1 MIHMI
6 FLLDKINEEKHLL
19 IIIIIKTNQK
29 IIHLLF
35 LKKVYENQKVLMI
48 K

>member
-1 MIHMI
+1 MINMI
-6 FLLDKINEEKHLL
+6 FLLDKINKKKQL
-19 IIIIIKTNQK
+19 IIIKKKKK
-29 IIHLLF
+29 IIHYLF

>member
-1 MIHMI
+1 MI

-19 IIIIIKTNQK
+19 IIIIKMIKK

>member
-19 IIIIIKTNQK
+19 IIIIKMIKK
-29 IIHLLF
+29 IIHYSF
-35 LKKVYENQKVLMI
+35 LKKSDENQKVLMI

>member
-6 FLLDKINEEKHLL
+6 FLLDKINEEKQLL
-19 IIIIIKTNQK
+19 IIIKMIQK